1 MRRQLPSVHSFSGYD
16 IVCLLEHHARTRP
29 QHPFIIWEPFDDD
42 SPLPARTWSYRRFHD
57 AALRVAAGLSARGIG
72 RGDKVVV
79 HMENCVE
86 MLLAIFACG
95 RLGAVS
101 VVTNSRSTAD
111 ELCYFVEHSGAAG
124 AITQPAFAGAMGE
137 AGGNLDWIV
146 TADAPSHAEIAG
158 PPPAADSFGTLFG
171 NPESLP
177 DRFVDANAPCVIFY
191 TSGTTARP
199 KGVVL
204 THANLLW
211 GARVNAAQQAMVP
224 GDVTL
229 TFLPLFHVNAQAY
242 SVLPSL
248 WAGCTVVLQPR
259 FSLSRFWDV
268 ALEHKATWCS
278 IMTFCVNLLKEREV
292 PAHSFRLWGEAF
304 CEPPSDSYFGIKTL
318 GWFGM
323 TETVA
328 RPIVGHIDKPNRSM
342 SMGRPAPEYE
352 IAITREDG
360 TDAEVGEVGQLCIG
374 GIPGLSLFAEYL
386 NNARAT
392 EESFDGRGR
401 FLTGDLVE
409 ASEDGFIRYRDRLK
423 DMLKV
428 RGENVAASEIER
440 VIASMPGI
448 SEVAVVGRRDEL
460 HGQLPVAFVVPG
472 DDSGSRGG
480 TVEDR
485 VFETCRSKLADF
497 KVPAEVRILDELPR
511 SGPLAKID
519 KLSLRAEANEE
530 KCGEEGG

>member
-16 IVCLLEHHARTRP
+16 VVCLLEHHAQARP

-42 SPLPARTWSYRRFHD
+42 SPLSARTWSYRRFHD

-72 RGDKVVV
+72 RGDKVVI

-95 RLGAVS
+95 RLGAIS

-111 ELCYFVEHSGAAG
+111 ELRYFVEHSGAVG
-124 AITQPAFAGAMGE
+124 ALTQPVFADAMGE

-146 TADAPSHAEIAG
+146 TADAPSHAEIGG
-158 PPPAADSFGTLFG
+158 PPPATGSFSTLFG

-224 GDVTL
+224 DDVTL
-229 TFLPLFHVNAQAY
+229 TFLPLFHINAQAY
-242 SVLPSL
+242 SILPSL

-268 ALEHKATWCS
+268 ALGHKATWCS
-278 IMTFCVNLLKEREV
+278 IMTFCVNLLKERDV
-292 PAHSFRLWGEAF
+292 PAHSFRLWGEAI

-328 RPIVGHIDKPNRSM
+328 HPIVGHIDKPNQSM
-342 SMGRPAPEYE
+342 SMGRPAPEYD

-386 NNARAT
+386 NNAQAT
-392 EESFDGRGR
+392 DESFDEQGR

-440 VIASMPGI
+440 VIASMPEI

-460 HGQLPVAFVVPG
+460 HGQMPVAFVVPG
-472 DDSGSRGG
+472 RESGSQGEK
-480 TVEDR
+480 VEDR

-497 KVPAEVRILDELPR
+497 KVPAEVRILEELPR

-519 KLSLRAEANEE
+519 KLSLRAEVNEE
-530 KCGEEGG
+530 KGG